1 MYMCLCK
8 GLTEQDVV
16 EVAGGKSMPPCTLIQ
31 VLGLDDDV
39 CCGRCAEEIDDF
51 VVLLSR
57 HTATRAPALAT

>member
-1 MYMCLCK
+1 M
-8 GLTEQDVV
+8 
-16 EVAGGKSMPPCTLIQ
+16 AGGKSMPPCTLIQ